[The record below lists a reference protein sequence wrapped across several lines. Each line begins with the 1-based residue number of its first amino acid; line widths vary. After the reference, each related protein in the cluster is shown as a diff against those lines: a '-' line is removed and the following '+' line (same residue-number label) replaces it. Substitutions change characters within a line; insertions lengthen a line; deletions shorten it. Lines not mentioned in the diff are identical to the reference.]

1 MRNTIMKNK
10 QINIMLSI
18 YMSCAA
24 VTIYLL
30 NYYTPLYR
38 NGLKNQFLHART
50 FEFLDLE
57 GILSYLSYKKIVAPL
72 PEIEQKILDGLKA

>member
-38 NGLKNQFLHART
+38 NGLKINFFQIRSSCNSSGKHL
-50 FEFLDLE
+50 
-57 GILSYLSYKKIVAPL
+57 KK
-72 PEIEQKILDGLKA
+72 EIRKE